1 MPVRSLHSPILRWPN
16 KAEVDAAFR
25 AWAARLLASD
35 PNVRRA
41 GYFGSYSTGT
51 WGVGSDLD
59 IVLVV
64 RADDRAPH
72 QRTRPETS
80 QLPVDSDVL
89 IYTEQEFAT
98 MLASTMRMGQVLRDE
113 VTWA

>member
-16 KAEVDAAFR
+16 KAEVDSAFR
-25 AWAARLLASD
+25 KWAAAVLAADS
-35 PNVRRA
+35 NVMRA
-41 GYFGSYSTGT
+41 GYFGSYSKGN

-64 RADDRAPH
+64 HADERPPY
-72 QRTRPETS
+72 QRVRPDTS
-80 QLPVDSDVL
+80 ELPVDSDVL
-89 IYTEQEFAT
+89 VYTEQEFDA
-98 MLASTMRMGQVLRDE
+98 MVASTMRMGRVLRDE